1 VVRDDF
7 SPADVDVASRA
18 DLLLLQ
24 PLRPE
29 EANLVGA
36 SLGLG
41 EATQW
46 LTRIRADM
54 LALVNRRAI
63 RWSALSQT
71 PIEHQLIG
79 TPTRG

>member
-1 VVRDDF
+1 
-7 SPADVDVASRA
+7 
-18 DLLLLQ
+18 LLLQ

-29 EANLVGA
+29 EASLVGG

-54 LALVNRRAI
+54 LALVNRRAV
-63 RWSALSQT
+63 RWAAVSQT

-79 TPTRG
+79 TANRG